1 MNSNKTH
8 QPPAKKPGANLT
20 PSKNGVSSRP
30 VTPTPGNVSNG
41 YTPKYIPPAEP
52 TVLPAP
58 NVENRIEIPHS
69 MNIVTMED
77 LVHRIKGGGLA
88 KIAKTHR

>member
-1 MNSNKTH
+1 MNSNKTQ

-30 VTPTPGNVSNG
+30 VTPTPGKVNNG
-41 YTPKYIPPAEP
+41 YTPKFTPPAEP
-52 TVLPAP
+52 MVLPAP
-58 NVENRIEIPHS
+58 NVENRIDIPHS

-77 LVHRIKGGGLA
+77 LIHRIKGRCLA
-88 KIAKTHR
+88 KIAKAQY